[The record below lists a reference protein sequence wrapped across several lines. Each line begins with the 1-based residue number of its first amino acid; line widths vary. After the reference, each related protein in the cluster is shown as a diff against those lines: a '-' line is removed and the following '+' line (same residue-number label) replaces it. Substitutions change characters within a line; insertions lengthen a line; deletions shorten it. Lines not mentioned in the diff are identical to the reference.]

1 MELCEL
7 EERISIILEKEEK
20 EQCYSQTF
28 SRISKSIFVYQ
39 NSEALVELF
48 EVIKKDEKLLSF
60 FIRLLKDSIIESI
73 EYPVVDEKTEYMGY
87 VNVSALSFYVLVK
100 LGYVSEAL
108 CALRR
113 RSERS
118 ALIFL
123 LIYNILENGFFN
135 YSNLE
140 EILNKLDNE
149 QKPPQ
154 SIEEK
159 LRKKL
164 LEHIF

>member
-7 EERISIILEKEEK
+7 EESVSIILEKEEK

-28 SRISKSIFVYQ
+28 CRISKSIFVYQ

-100 LGYVSEAL
+100 LGYVAEAL

-135 YSNLE
+135 DSNLE

-154 SIEEK
+154 SIEKK